1 MVYALAASSALI
13 TLAQTT
19 VLALYICH
27 RSINNYNIGIGKS
40 YFQINMFK
48 MLFCPSLCTQKNI
61 NIDHGFMLYVL
72 CFPHPDQVVKNGWM
86 ENLCLKCIKC
96 P

>member
-40 YFQINMFK
+40 YF
-48 MLFCPSLCTQKNI
+48 
-61 NIDHGFMLYVL
+61 
-72 CFPHPDQVVKNGWM
+72 
-86 ENLCLKCIKC
+86 
-96 P
+96 